1 MPLFNNQARFTHR
14 VSPALTRLAV
24 VQATLIFAITLVAP
38 K

>member
-14 VSPALTRLAV
+14 VGPAFTLLAV
-24 VQATLIFAITLVAP
+24 VQATLIITITLVAP

>member
-14 VSPALTRLAV
+14 VSPAFTRLAV
-24 VQATLIFAITLVAP
+24 VQTTLIITITLVAP

>member
-14 VSPALTRLAV
+14 VGPAFALLAV
-24 VQATLIFAITLVAP
+24 IQATLIFTITLGAP

>member
-1 MPLFNNQARFTHR
+1 MPLFNNHARFTHR
-14 VSPALTRLAV
+14 VSPAFTLLSV